1 MINAGDNILTNVTIM
16 IYPTYYRKGT
26 ICIKR
31 ESPRRGKQVDL
42 SETGSKKPFQI
53 VETNDKLSFDRMV
66 ESMERV
72 SFEIYERYLILL
84 HKKSQLEAKTFRQ
97 SHARSPEFI
106 NPLPRTSYE

>member
-1 MINAGDNILTNVTIM
+1 M

-26 ICIKR
+26 VCIKR

-42 SETGSKKPFQI
+42 SETGSKKPFQVVETTDKLGFDRI
-53 VETNDKLSFDRMV
+53 VEN
-66 ESMERV
+66 MERV

-97 SHARSPEFI
+97 LHARSPEFI